1 MEVVLVGFMNG
12 TEFMEF
18 RQEGETKKFTH
29 R

>member
-1 MEVVLVGFMNG
+1 VLVGFMNG